1 MNIKKTHLFL
11 AMLLSVGSAHGQSV
25 VIDGGSIRVDASS
38 SGKGT
43 ATVKGAK
50 SSAGK
55 KSKVVVA
62 NDSDDDSDGAN
73 VTGGSSVSV
82 GTGGSAI
89 NAGSGHGANNGKGRK
104 EYVNSDLSG
113 QNLSRRNYAGAS
125 FTNVEAVG
133 TNFNGSDLSK
143 AVMTNVD
150 LSKADLR
157 GANLSG
163 AQMTNV
169 DWNGALFDGA
179 TWLDGRRCGPG
190 STGKCR

>member
-1 MNIKKTHLFL
+1 MNIKKAHLFL
-11 AMLLSVGSAHGQSV
+11 AMLLSVGAAHGQSV

-55 KSKVVVA
+55 TSKVVVA
-62 NDSDDDSDGAN
+62 NDSDDDSDSSNAT
-73 VTGGSSVSV
+73 VGSRVSV
-82 GTGGSAI
+82 GTGGSVI
-89 NAGSGHGANNGKGRK
+89 NAGSGYGVDGKGRK
-104 EYVNSDLSG
+104 EYVNSDFSG

-163 AQMTNV
+163 AKMTNV

-179 TWLDGRRCGPG
+179 TWLDGRRCGPS

>member
-1 MNIKKTHLFL
+1 MTIKKAHLFW
-11 AMLLSVGSAHGQSV
+11 AMLLAVGSAHGQSV
-25 VIDGGSIRVDASS
+25 VIDGGSIRVDAAP
-38 SGKGT
+38 SGKSSATVKSAKSSAAKKSKVSVAKDVDDDGNNST
-43 ATVKGAK
+43 ATVKR
-50 SSAGK
+50 
-55 KSKVVVA
+55 
-62 NDSDDDSDGAN
+62 N
-73 VTGGSSVSV
+73 VSV
-82 GTGGSAI
+82 LAGASAVSAAGGQ
-89 NAGSGHGANNGKGRK
+89 GAEGVGGKV
-104 EYVNSDLSG
+104 YVNSDLSG

-169 DWNGALFDGA
+169 DWEGAQFDGA
-179 TWLDGRRCGPG
+179 TWVDGRRCGAG

>member
-1 MNIKKTHLFL
+1 MNLKKTHLFL
-11 AMLLSVGSAHGQSV
+11 AMLLSAGFAHGQSV
-25 VIDGGSIRVDASS
+25 VIDGGSIRVDASP

-43 ATVKGAK
+43 ATVKTAK
-50 SSAGK
+50 SSTVK
-55 KSKVVVA
+55 KSKVVA
-62 NDSDDDSDGAN
+62 NDADDDGDSAN
-73 VTGGSSVSV
+73 VAVASSVSV
-82 GTGGSAI
+82 GTGGSAV
-89 NAGSGHGANNGKGRK
+89 NAGSGYGVAGKGRK
-104 EYVNSDLSG
+104 EYVNSDFSG
-113 QNLSRRNYAGAS
+113 QNLSRRNYVGAS

-133 TNFNGSDLSK
+133 TNFNGADLSK

-169 DWNGALFDGA
+169 DWNDARFDGA

-190 STGKCR
+190 SIGKCR

>member
-1 MNIKKTHLFL
+1 MNFKKAHLFL
-11 AMLLSVGSAHGQSV
+11 VMLLSIGYAHGQSV

-38 SGKGT
+38 SGQST
-43 ATVKGAK
+43 AIVKGAK
-50 SSAGK
+50 NSAGK

-62 NDSDDDSDGAN
+62 KDSDDDSDSSN
-73 VTGGSSVSV
+73 VTVGSSVSV

-89 NAGSGHGANNGKGRK
+89 NAGNGGGAVGKGRK
-104 EYVNSDLSG
+104 EYVNADLSG

-133 TNFNGSDLSK
+133 TNFNGSDFSK

-169 DWNGALFDGA
+169 EWNGALFDGA
-179 TWLDGRRCGPG
+179 TWLDGHRCGQG